1 MSAAISQAYWVCTV
15 LPCIRIYIVVLT
27 GKFFGFS
34 FSCCQICTYGCT
46 FWTILQTKLV
56 GWDVV
61 VICLL
66 VLLFVLKWMIQGESF
81 WLDILWRLCLRSFTG
96 PAYQLRT
103 VIDWYF
109 FFRDCSDDPL
119 WITLLYEDSFLIEFC
134 MFKFSLGS
142 HMQLGSRH
150 TLWVWAEWSW
160 TS

>member
-1 MSAAISQAYWVCTV
+1 MSAAISQAYGVCTV

-103 VIDWYF
+103 VIDWF
-109 FFRDCSDDPL
+109 FFQRLFRWSSMDNFAVWRFLFD
-119 WITLLYEDSFLIEFC
+119 WILYVQVFLR
-134 MFKFSLGS
+134 KPYATR
-142 HMQLGSRH
+142 Q
-150 TLWVWAEWSW
+150 
-160 TS
+160 